1 MRTVEL
7 RRFNQ
12 AGVDEFRR
20 QLLLMKDEPTT
31 AAPAH
36 LLNDP
41 RFTEPGP
48 IEAEVEPEALT
59 TRMASAK
66 AVHQILGSPPPSGVA
81 ADVGLWSWLTLFYF
95 DSVCPQLADGSRK
108 VGAMARYIPEGA
120 DHKRYYRHLL
130 VGPYLVYRAHEE
142 DPERALI
149 LLCQP
154 VHSPGD
160 IVEQL
165 VSRQELVTNP
175 VIVRVATALYFD
187 PVTGLPKRGAGGKT
201 GGSARRLA
209 EVADQF
215 DVTWDLF
222 AMPWRSLLAR
232 LPREFSRFRTDSTT
246 A

>member
-1 MRTVEL
+1 MEL
-7 RRFNQ
+7 RKFNQ

-20 QLLLMKDEPTT
+20 HLLLMKDEPTT
-31 AAPAH
+31 PVPSH
-36 LLNDP
+36 LLDEP

-48 IEAEVEPEALT
+48 VQALAEPEALT
-59 TRMASAK
+59 TRMAAAK
-66 AVHQILGSPPPSGVA
+66 RIHHILGSPPPSGVA
-81 ADVGLWSWLTLFYF
+81 ADAGLWSWLTLFYF
-95 DSVCPQLADGSRK
+95 DSVCPQLPGGMRK

-130 VGPYLVYRAHEE
+130 VGPYLVYRAHED
-142 DPERALI
+142 DPERAMI

-154 VHSPGD
+154 VSSPGD

-232 LPREFSRFRTDSTT
+232 LPREFSRFRTENAS